1 MSRIAP
7 GELEP
12 ANSRPLRLRNT
23 RIWCIMGGMPVD
35 VAARLSREAKKCHV
49 LAERSPGA
57 LDKEMLLRLA
67 AEWMRLAQE
76 VENGRTA
83 P

>member
-1 MSRIAP
+1 
-7 GELEP
+7 
-12 ANSRPLRLRNT
+12 
-23 RIWCIMGGMPVD
+23 MGGMPVD